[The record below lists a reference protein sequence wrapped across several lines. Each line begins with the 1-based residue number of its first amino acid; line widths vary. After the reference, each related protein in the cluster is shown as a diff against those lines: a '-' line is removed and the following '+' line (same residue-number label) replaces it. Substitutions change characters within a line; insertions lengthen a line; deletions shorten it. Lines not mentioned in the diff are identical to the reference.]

1 MLRRALFALP
11 LRGLARPSAS
21 PMAQAFAARSFRN
34 KATGARLADDE
45 EGVVIGTIKQRNS
58 GKFVV
63 TLTNGDE
70 VVATR
75 AGRMR
80 AEARKLQPGQRVQ
93 ILFDLESDFDEQTPK
108 IVGLAGGDGG
118 KSEAAE

>member
-1 MLRRALFALP
+1 MLLQRALRAHSLQSF
-11 LRGLARPSAS
+11 ARPLAS
-21 PMAQAFAARSFRN
+21 STPQALGVRSFRN

-80 AEARKLQPGQRVQ
+80 SEARKLQPGQRVQ
-93 ILFDLESDFDEQTPK
+93 VLFDLESDFDEQTPK
-108 IVGLAGGDGG
+108 IVGLAGEGG
-118 KSEAAE
+118 KAVDAE

>member
-1 MLRRALFALP
+1 MLVQRALRAPSVLQ
-11 LRGLARPSAS
+11 RLARPSAGS
-21 PMAQAFAARSFRN
+21 TPEVFAARCFRN

-63 TLTNGDE
+63 TLTNGEE

-80 AEARKLQPGQRVQ
+80 SEARKLQPGQRVQ
-93 ILFDLESDFDEQTPK
+93 ILFDLEADFDEQTPK
-108 IVGLAGGDGG
+108 IVGLAGG
-118 KSEAAE
+118 KSEEASE

>member
-1 MLRRALFALP
+1 MLALRALHAP
-11 LRGLARPSAS
+11 LQRGLARLGAGSTP
-21 PMAQAFAARSFRN
+21 PPRIARCFRN

-80 AEARKLQPGQRVQ
+80 SEARKLQPGQRVQ
-93 ILFDLESDFDEQTPK
+93 VLFDLEADFDEQTPK
-108 IVGLAGGDGG
+108 IVGLANAG
-118 KSEAAE
+118 KAEEAAE